1 MIGDKIETR
10 QEYLDLSVSIVKH
23 YTVDFFRSHEIK
35 SIAIGGESGC
45 GKSTLSIALQKTL
58 ESYNIK
64 SVVLHQDDYFF
75 LPPKT
80 NHKKRLSDITN
91 VGTLEVDIAH
101 IERHIEI
108 IKSRSSKSLKKP
120 LIHYDLDIIRH
131 EILTIDEA
139 DVVIIDGTYTMLL
152 QNVDIK
158 LFMSKNFLETKEYR
172 KARNR
177 DPMSP
182 FNEEVLLKEHKIIAK
197 QKAYA
202 HFIIDKNL
210 TITASQII

>member
-10 QEYLDLSVSIVKH
+10 QEYLGLSESIVKH
-23 YTVDFFRSHEIK
+23 YTVDFFRIHEIK

-58 ESYNIK
+58 EANNIK

-80 NHKKRLSDITN
+80 NHEKRLSDINN
-91 VGTLEVDIAH
+91 VGTLEVDLAQ

-120 LIHYDLDIIRH
+120 FIHYDLDIIKQ
-131 EILTIDEA
+131 EILDLDQA
-139 DVVIIDGTYTMLL
+139 NVVIIDGTYTMLL

-158 LFMSKNFLETKEYR
+158 LFMSKDFVETKEYR
-172 KARNR
+172 KARKR
-177 DPMSP
+177 DFMSP
-182 FNEEVLLKEHKIIAK
+182 FNEKVLLLEHKIIAK

-202 HFIIDKNL
+202 HLIIDKNL